1 MAKYFL
7 FWVFA
12 LIFLV
17 QTPFIFSLDC
27 NFVSSANY
35 NTCINILN
43 SNLTSQEKEVLISNL
58 DYKNKFFP
66 DHDYIFQRN
75 TNIKI
80 INPPTGVKTY
90 NGQFVKDA
98 WLSIFTTM
106 PSIIYKDSLY
116 VPDKT
121 KVLSAFNYK
130 TTIPQNYYSSYY
142 PQNNQGD
149 CKRIYTLIQNYSE
162 KRIYVN
168 NIYQGSGR
176 LVEVNVNSDSEIK
189 AQYQINVGY
198 NIDHYRWE
206 KYCAYRRN
214 GKCVY
219 SYRCSYNYN
228 EIQQDSISIE
238 DTLKVK
244 HYSNNL
250 IGEIKTIDS
259 YSGNNRIRT
268 NYSDSF
274 YLNFND
280 SYFKYNK
287 FTYDVNYSKEPY
299 YVYTLRAYDYN
310 QETSNNLLKNGNDL
324 IVKNTNS
331 CKIKAFDFFKVI
343 DKNCTSQNSNISFN
357 VETDKLT
364 YDPNETIQ
372 VYIYPSSVS
381 VNLSYGN
388 QSKIAKGNSSF
399 IANLQNNKVSADIS
413 DYHSEK
419 IIFVEDKEKTNT
431 IFSLSIFGI
440 LNYFF
445 YFALKKCFGGI
456 I

>member
-27 NFVSSANY
+27 NSISSANY

-58 DYKNKFFP
+58 DYNNKFFP

-75 TNIKI
+75 INIKI

-90 NGQFVKDA
+90 NRQFVKDA
-98 WLSIFTTM
+98 WLNIFTTM
-106 PSIIYKDSLY
+106 PSIVYNDNLY

-130 TTIPQNYYSSYY
+130 TTTPQNYYSSYY
-142 PQNNQGD
+142 PQTNQGD

-162 KRIYVN
+162 NRIYVN
-168 NIYQGSGR
+168 NVYQGSGK
-176 LVEVNVNSDSEIK
+176 LVEINVSSDSEIK

-206 KYCAYRRN
+206 RYCAYRRN

-219 SYRCSYNYN
+219 SYRCSFNYN
-228 EIQQDSISIE
+228 EIQQDSINIQ

-244 HYSNNL
+244 HYSSNL

-259 YSGNNRIRT
+259 YSGSNRIRA

-287 FTYDVNYSKEPY
+287 FTYDVNYSKDPY

-310 QETSNNLLKNGNDL
+310 QGISNNLLKNGNDL
-324 IVKNTNS
+324 IVKNTNG
-331 CKIKAFDFFKVI
+331 CKIKVFDFFKVI
-343 DKNCTSQNSNISFN
+343 DKNCTSQNSNISIY

-372 VYIYPSSVS
+372 VYVYPSNIS

-399 IANLQNNKVSADIS
+399 IADLQNNKVSADLS

>member
-12 LIFLV
+12 LITLV

-27 NFVSSANY
+27 SFVSSANY

-43 SNLTSQEKEVLISNL
+43 SNLTSQEKDILVSNL
-58 DYKNKFFP
+58 DYNNKFFP
-66 DHDYIFQRN
+66 DQDYIFQK
-75 TNIKI
+75 NINLKI
-80 INPPTGVKTY
+80 VNPPIGVKTY
-90 NGQFVKDA
+90 NGQFVRDA
-98 WLSIFTTM
+98 WLSIFTSM
-106 PSIIYKDSLY
+106 PSIIYNDNLY

-121 KVLSAFNYK
+121 KVFSGFNYK
-130 TTIPQNYYSSYY
+130 TTTPQNYYESYY
-142 PQNNQGD
+142 PQTSQGD

-162 KRIYVN
+162 NKIYVN
-168 NIYQGSGR
+168 NVYQGSGK
-176 LVEVNVNSDSEIK
+176 LVEVNINSDSEIK
-189 AQYQINVGY
+189 AQYQINVGF

-219 SYRCSYNYN
+219 SYRCSFSYS
-228 EIQQDSISIE
+228 EIQKDSINIE

-250 IGEIKTIDS
+250 IGDIKTIDS
-259 YSGNNRIRT
+259 YSGNNRIRS

-274 YLNFND
+274 YLTFND

-299 YVYTLRAYDYN
+299 YVYTLKAYDYN

-324 IVKNTNS
+324 IVKNTND

-343 DKNCTSQNSNISFN
+343 EKNCTSENSNISIY
-357 VETDKLT
+357 VDTDKLT

-372 VYIYPSSVS
+372 VSIYPSNVS

-388 QSKIAKGNSSF
+388 QSKIVKGNSSF
-399 IANLQNNKVSADIS
+399 IADLQNNKVSADIS

-419 IIFVEDKEKTNT
+419 IIFVEDKEKTST

-445 YFALKKCFGGI
+445 YIALKKCFGGI

>member
-27 NFVSSANY
+27 NSISSSNY
-35 NTCINILN
+35 NTCTNILN

-66 DHDYIFQRN
+66 DHNYIFQRN
-75 TNIKI
+75 TNIKM
-80 INPPTGVKTY
+80 INPPIGVKTY
-90 NGQFVKDA
+90 NGQFVRDA

-106 PSIIYKDSLY
+106 PSIIYNDSLY

-121 KVLSAFNYK
+121 KVLSGFNYK
-130 TTIPQNYYSSYY
+130 ITTPQNYYSSYY
-142 PQNNQGD
+142 PQTNQGD

-162 KRIYVN
+162 NRIYVN
-168 NIYQGSGR
+168 NIYQESGK
-176 LVEVNVNSDSEIK
+176 LVEVIINSDSEIK
-189 AQYQINVGY
+189 AQYQINVRY

-219 SYRCSYNYN
+219 SYRCSFNYN
-228 EIQQDSISIE
+228 EIQQDNISIQ
-238 DTLKVK
+238 DTLNVK

-259 YSGNNRIRT
+259 YSGTNRIRP

-274 YLNFND
+274 YLTFND

-299 YVYTLRAYDYN
+299 YVYILRAYDYN
-310 QETSNNLLKNGNDL
+310 QGTSSNLLKNGNDL

-331 CKIKAFDFFKVI
+331 CKIKAFDFFKII
-343 DKNCTSQNSNISFN
+343 DKNCTSQNSNISFD

-372 VYIYPSSVS
+372 VYIYPSNVS

-399 IANLQNNKVSADIS
+399 IADLQNNKISGDII

-419 IIFVEDKEKTNT
+419 IIFVEDKEKTST